1 MTIEECLRQFM
12 IDDYGSVKR
21 FAESIGLPPTTVYNV
36 LTRGISGS
44 GFEIVQKI
52 YNTLGLHYTVRG
64 FETDYDYEN
73 LRAKRDEYLNKR
85 NGGFVEVPLL
95 GHIAAGIPI
104 EMDVVETTV
113 LCPAEIRRRHP
124 NAFFL
129 TVDGES
135 MNNVLPNGC
144 YALVDPEKKSP
155 VVDGTAYAVCVN
167 GYDATIKRI
176 KQLENGM
183 ELIPDSKD
191 PTFHAQVYDKT
202 VEGTESITIIGEVVW
217 YSIPF
222 DFKI

>member
-64 FETDYDYEN
+64 FETDFDYEN

-129 TVDGES
+129 TVDGDS
-135 MNNVLPNGC
+135 MNNVLPNGVLC
-144 YALVDPEKKSP
+144 VGRSGEEVSRCGWHGVRGLCEWLRRDHQ
-155 VVDGTAYAVCVN
+155 AYQ
-167 GYDATIKRI
+167 ATGKRR
-176 KQLENGM
+176 G
-183 ELIPDSKD
+183 
-191 PTFHAQVYDKT
+191 A
-202 VEGTESITIIGEVVW
+202 
-217 YSIPF
+217 YSRL
-222 DFKI
+222 

>member
-1 MTIEECLRQFM
+1 MLYQLKTLRKLSGLSQIEMAEKLNVALGTYRNWEQCLNMPQDVSNIKEMANILHVSMEALFGYDAFEPGALDEEMDEEQF
-12 IDDYGSVKR
+12 
-21 FAESIGLPPTTVYNV
+21 VY
-36 LTRGISGS
+36 
-44 GFEIVQKI
+44 
-52 YNTLGLHYTVRG
+52 
-64 FETDYDYEN
+64 
-73 LRAKRDEYLNKR
+73 
-85 NGGFVEVPLL
+85 VPLY
-95 GHIAAGIPI
+95 GRIAAGQPLY
-104 EMDVVETTV
+104 MDAVEDHI
-113 LCPAEIRRRHP
+113 LAPREIRRRHP

-176 KQLENGM
+176 KQLENGV

-202 VEGTESITIIGEVVW
+202 VEGTESITVIGEVVW

>member
-1 MTIEECLRQFM
+1 MLYELKNLR
-12 IDDYGSVKR
+12 K
-21 FAESIGLPPTTVYNV
+21 A
-36 LTRGISGS
+36 S
-44 GFEIVQKI
+44 GFTQASMAEK
-52 YNTLGLHYTVRG
+52 LG
-64 FETDYDYEN
+64 
-73 LRAKRDEYLNKR
+73 
-85 NGGFVEVPLL
+85 VPLGTYRNWEQGIYAPQDISL
-95 GHIAAGIPI
+95 IKQIADILHVSMEALFGYDAFEPGALDEGLSDEEQFVYVPLYGRIAAGQPLY
-104 EMDVVETTV
+104 MDAVEDHI
-113 LCPAEIRRRHP
+113 LAPREIRRRHP

-144 YALVDPEKKSP
+144 YALVDPEKRSP

-176 KQLENGM
+176 KQLENGV

>member
-12 IDDYGSVKR
+12 IDDYGSVKK
-21 FAESIGLPPTTVYNV
+21 FAEYAGLPPTTVYNV
-36 LTRGISGS
+36 LARGVSGS

-64 FETDYDYEN
+64 FEADYEYED

-95 GHIAAGIPI
+95 GRIAAGVPI
-104 EMDVVETTV
+104 EMDLVETTV

-176 KQLENGM
+176 KQLENGV

-191 PTFHAQVYDKT
+191 PTFHAQVYDRS

>member
-73 LRAKRDEYLNKR
+73 LRAKRDEYL
-85 NGGFVEVPLL
+85 
-95 GHIAAGIPI
+95 
-104 EMDVVETTV
+104 VETTV

-176 KQLENGM
+176 KQLENGV

>member
-1 MTIEECLRQFM
+1 MAL
-12 IDDYGSVKR
+12 
-21 FAESIGLPPTTVYNV
+21 A
-36 LTRGISGS
+36 
-44 GFEIVQKI
+44 FEIVQKI

-64 FETDYDYEN
+64 FETDYDYED

-104 EMDVVETTV
+104 EMDLVETTV

-176 KQLENGM
+176 KQLENGV

-202 VEGTESITIIGEVVW
+202 VEGTESITVIGEVVW

>member
-12 IDDYGSVKR
+12 IDDYGSVKK
-21 FAESIGLPPTTVYNV
+21 FAEYAGLPPTTVYNV
-36 LTRGISGS
+36 LARGVSGS

-64 FETDYDYEN
+64 FEADYDYED

-95 GHIAAGIPI
+95 GRIAAGVPI
-104 EMDVVETTV
+104 EMDLVETTV

-176 KQLENGM
+176 KQLENGV

-191 PTFHAQVYDKT
+191 PTFHAQVYDRS

>member
-52 YNTLGLHYTVRG
+52 YNTFGLHYTVRG
-64 FETDYDYEN
+64 FETDYDYED

-95 GHIAAGIPI
+95 GRIAAGQPLY
-104 EMDVVETTV
+104 MDAVEDHI
-113 LCPAEIRRRHP
+113 LAPREIRRRHP

-129 TVDGES
+129 TVEGES

-144 YALVDPEKKSP
+144 SCLSRSGEEVSRCGRY
-155 VVDGTAYAVCVN
+155 GVC
-167 GYDATIKRI
+167 GLCEWLRCD
-176 KQLENGM
+176 
-183 ELIPDSKD
+183 
-191 PTFHAQVYDKT
+191 H
-202 VEGTESITIIGEVVW
+202 
-217 YSIPF
+217 
-222 DFKI
+222 

>member
-64 FETDYDYEN
+64 FETDFDYED

-95 GHIAAGIPI
+95 GHIAAGVPI
-104 EMDVVETTV
+104 EMDVVEDHI
-113 LCPAEIRRRHP
+113 LAPREIRRRHP

-155 VVDGTAYAVCVN
+155 RRGWYGVRGLCERLRCDHQAYQ
-167 GYDATIKRI
+167 ATGKWRRAYPRL
-176 KQLENGM
+176 QGPYLPRSG
-183 ELIPDSKD
+183 LR
-191 PTFHAQVYDKT
+191 
-202 VEGTESITIIGEVVW
+202 
-217 YSIPF
+217 
-222 DFKI
+222 